1 MARRTEE
8 VGDANGVARKRGGD
22 EVRRIITLA
31 VVLALGALAVG
42 GAAQARSGA
51 AQGMYGIQITN
62 FTVNPNHTVTIDVK
76 IRGLKLAP
84 ALVGK
89 KNVAGKGHWHIYVN
103 GKYNN
108 FAAATSGRTKPLKK
122 GDYKVYVTLNN
133 NDHSPLSEPTRS
145 KTISVMVD

>member
-1 MARRTEE
+1 M
-8 VGDANGVARKRGGD
+8 
-22 EVRRIITLA
+22 RRIITLA
-31 VVLALGALAVG
+31 AVLALGAVAVG
-42 GAAQARSGA
+42 GAAQARTGA
-51 AQGMYGIQITN
+51 AEGMVGIQITN
-62 FTVNPNHTVTIDVK
+62 FKVNPNHTVTIDVK
-76 IRGLKLAP
+76 VRGLKLAP

-108 FAAATSGRTKPLKK
+108 FAAGMAGKTKPLKK

-145 KTISVMVD
+145 KAISVMVD

>member
-1 MARRTEE
+1 
-8 VGDANGVARKRGGD
+8 VRK
-22 EVRRIITLA
+22 VFVSILTLA
-31 VVLALGALAVG
+31 LATAVVGT
-42 GAAQARSGA
+42 AAQARSHTE
-51 AQGMYGIQITN
+51 QGMYGIQITN
-62 FTVNPNHTVTIDVK
+62 FKVNPNHTVTINVK

-89 KNVAGKGHWHIYVN
+89 KNVAGKGHWHIYVA

-108 FAAATSGRTKPLKK
+108 FAAATSGKTKALKK

>member
-1 MARRTEE
+1 L
-8 VGDANGVARKRGGD
+8 
-22 EVRRIITLA
+22 RRITTLA
-31 VVLALGALAVG
+31 VVAALGALAVV

-51 AQGMYGIQITN
+51 AEGMYGIEITN
-62 FTVNPNHTVTIDVK
+62 FTVNPSHTVTISVK
-76 IRGLKLAP
+76 VRGLKLAP

-89 KNVAGKGHWHIYVN
+89 KNVAGKGHWHIVVN

-108 FAAATSGRTKPLKK
+108 FSATTSGRAKPLKK

-133 NDHSPLSEPTRS
+133 NDHSPLSEPARS

>member
-1 MARRTEE
+1 M
-8 VGDANGVARKRGGD
+8 RK
-22 EVRRIITLA
+22 VFALMLTLA
-31 VVLALGALAVG
+31 VATAVVAT
-42 GAAQARSGA
+42 AAQARSDT

-62 FTVNPNHTVTIDVK
+62 FKVNANHTVTINVK

-84 ALVGK
+84 ALIGK
-89 KNVAGKGHWHIYVN
+89 KNVAGKGHWHVYVN

-108 FAAATSGRTKPLKK
+108 ASGATSGKTKPLKK

-145 KTISVMVD
+145 KTIRVMVDAA

>member
-1 MARRTEE
+1 M
-8 VGDANGVARKRGGD
+8 RK
-22 EVRRIITLA
+22 VFALMLTLA
-31 VVLALGALAVG
+31 VATAVVAT
-42 GAAQARSGA
+42 AAQARSDT

-62 FTVNPNHTVTIDVK
+62 FKVNVNHTVTINVK

-84 ALVGK
+84 ALIGK
-89 KNVAGKGHWHIYVN
+89 KNVAGKGHWHMYVN

-108 FAAATSGRTKPLKK
+108 ASGATSGKTKPLKK

-145 KTISVMVD
+145 KTIRVMVDAA

>member
-1 MARRTEE
+1 M
-8 VGDANGVARKRGGD
+8 RK
-22 EVRRIITLA
+22 VFALMLTLA
-31 VVLALGALAVG
+31 VATAVVAT
-42 GAAQARSGA
+42 AAQARSDT

-62 FTVNPNHTVTIDVK
+62 FKVNVNHTVTINVK

-84 ALVGK
+84 ALIGK
-89 KNVAGKGHWHIYVN
+89 KNVAGKGHWHVYVN

-108 FAAATSGRTKPLKK
+108 ASGATSGKTKPLKK

-145 KTISVMVD
+145 KTIRVMVDAA

>member
-1 MARRTEE
+1 
-8 VGDANGVARKRGGD
+8 
-22 EVRRIITLA
+22 VRRIITL
-31 VVLALGALAVG
+31 VMVLALGAVAVG

-51 AQGMYGIQITN
+51 AQGMYAIQITN
-62 FTVNPNHTVTIDVK
+62 FKVNPNKTVTINVK
-76 IRGLKLAP
+76 IRGLELAP

-108 FAAATSGRTKPLKK
+108 FAAATSGKTKALKK

-133 NDHSPLSEPTRS
+133 NDHSSLSEPTRS
-145 KTISVMVD
+145 KTITVMVD